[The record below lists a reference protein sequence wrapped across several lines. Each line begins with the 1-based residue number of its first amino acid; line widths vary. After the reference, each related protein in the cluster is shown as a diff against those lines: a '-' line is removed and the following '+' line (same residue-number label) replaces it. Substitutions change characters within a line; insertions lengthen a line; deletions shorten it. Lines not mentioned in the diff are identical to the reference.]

1 MDSFNCREVL
11 RFLRLESVG
20 KCIKSHLGSFLW
32 WAGGALGSK
41 DYLTGRE
48 GHEVISGGV

>member
-1 MDSFNCREVL
+1 MDPLNCHEVL

-20 KCIKSHLGSFLW
+20 KRIKNNLGSFLW

-48 GHEVISGGV
+48 GHEVISESV